1 MSSKQLMN
9 MNYTDIA
16 IPVQDRRI
24 IYEEANKSATV
35 KKKLKKNNQ
44 QGF

>member
-9 MNYTDIA
+9 MNFTDIA
-16 IPVQDRRI
+16 ILVNDRRI

-35 KKKLKKNNQ
+35 KKNEKINQ
-44 QGF
+44 

>member
-9 MNYTDIA
+9 MNFTDIA
-16 IPVQDRRI
+16 LLVKDRHI

-35 KKKLKKNNQ
+35 KKN
-44 QGF
+44 

>member
-9 MNYTDIA
+9 MNFTDIA
-16 IPVQDRRI
+16 VKDRRI

-35 KKKLKKNNQ
+35 KKNEKINL
-44 QGF
+44 